1 MATRL
6 LLGVA
11 MRTASV
17 IAVTTRAQSRGFSLV
32 EAVVGMALLGL
43 VCMALFSGLCNS
55 TFSVQL
61 TRENL
66 RATQIMAEKLDTIRL
81 YSWKQL
87 TNATYIRED
96 FKRPLHPPDASSPP
110 QTNSPAAVYEGTIYI
125 DPAPI
130 SEVYGKDMR
139 LVTVEL
145 RWKTGDLQRNRKMS
159 TLISRYGTYK
169 YIY

>member
-1 MATRL
+1 
-6 LLGVA
+6 

-17 IAVTTRAQSRGFSLV
+17 IAVTNRARSRGFSLV
-32 EAVVGMALLGL
+32 EAVVGLALLGL

-55 TFSVQL
+55 TFSVHL

-66 RATQIMAEKLDTIRL
+66 RATQIMSEKLDTIRL

-87 TNATYIRED
+87 TNETYIREA
-96 FKRPLHPPDASSPP
+96 FTAPLHPPDPLSPSR
-110 QTNSPAAVYEGTIYI
+110 TNSAVYNGSIFIES
-125 DPAPI
+125 API
-130 SEVYGKDMR
+130 SESYGKDMR

-145 RWKTGDLQRNRKMS
+145 KWKTGALERTRSMS
-159 TLISRYGTYK
+159 TLVSRYGTYK

>member
-1 MATRL
+1 
-6 LLGVA
+6 

-17 IAVTTRAQSRGFSLV
+17 IAVTNQKRHQGFSLV
-32 EAVVGMALLGL
+32 EAVVGVALMGL

-61 TRENL
+61 ARENL
-66 RATQIMAEKLDTIRL
+66 RATQVMAEKLDTIRL
-81 YSWKQL
+81 YNWKQL
-87 TNATYIRED
+87 TNETYIREN
-96 FKRPLHPPDASSPP
+96 FTAPLHAPNPLSP
-110 QTNSPAAVYEGTIYI
+110 TNSSSAVYSGSIYI
-125 DPAPI
+125 ETAPI

-145 RWKTGDLQRNRKMS
+145 KWKTGRLQRSRSMS
-159 TLISRYGTYK
+159 TLVSRYGMQK

>member
-1 MATRL
+1 
-6 LLGVA
+6 

-17 IAVTTRAQSRGFSLV
+17 IAATTQRRNHGFSIV
-32 EAVVGMALLGL
+32 EAVVGVGLMGL

-61 TRENL
+61 ARENL

-87 TNATYIRED
+87 TNETYIRES
-96 FKRPLHPPDASSPP
+96 FSAPLHAPDPSSP
-110 QTNSPAAVYEGTIYI
+110 TNSSSAVYNGAIYI
-125 DPAPI
+125 ETAPI
-130 SEVYGKDMR
+130 SELYGKDMR

-145 RWKTGDLQRNRKMS
+145 KWKTGRLQRSKSMS
-159 TLISRYGTYK
+159 TLVSRYGIYK
-169 YIY
+169 YVY

>member
-1 MATRL
+1 
-6 LLGVA
+6 
-11 MRTASV
+11 MRTASI
-17 IAVTTRAQSRGFSLV
+17 IAVTSQGRNRGFSLV
-32 EAVVGMALLGL
+32 EAVVGLALLGL

-61 TRENL
+61 ARENL
-66 RATQIMAEKLDTIRL
+66 RATQLMAEKLDTIRL

-87 TNATYIRED
+87 TNDVYINEK
-96 FKRPLHPPDASSPP
+96 FYPPLFPPDPVTGK
-110 QTNSPAAVYEGTIYI
+110 TNAAVYQGTIYV

-130 SEVYGKDMR
+130 SEFYGKDMR

-145 RWKTGDLQRNRKMS
+145 KWKTGNLERSKSAS
-159 TLISRYGTYK
+159 TLVSRYGTYG

>member
-1 MATRL
+1 MRIASLIT
-6 LLGVA
+6 VA
-11 MRTASV
+11 SQARN
-17 IAVTTRAQSRGFSLV
+17 RGFSLV
-32 EAVVGMALLGL
+32 EAVIGMALLGL

-61 TRENL
+61 ARENL

-87 TNATYIRED
+87 TNATYVKGFD
-96 FKRPLHPPDASSPP
+96 APLHAPDPLSPS
-110 QTNSPAAVYEGTIYI
+110 QTNSAVYEVEIYVK
-125 DPAPI
+125 PAPI
-130 SEVYGKDMR
+130 TEIYGKDLR

-145 RWKTGDLQRNRKMS
+145 KWQTGELQRTRKMS
-159 TLISRYGTYK
+159 TLVSRYGTYK

>member
-1 MATRL
+1 
-6 LLGVA
+6 
-11 MRTASV
+11 MRIVSL
-17 IAVTTRAQSRGFSLV
+17 IAVTTQACRRGFFLV

-87 TNATYIRED
+87 TNDTFVAQIEKD
-96 FKRPLHPPDASSPP
+96 FNRPLHPPDPLSPP
-110 QTNSPAAVYEGTIYI
+110 HTNSPSAVYEGAIYI
-125 DPAPI
+125 EPAPI
-130 SEVYGKDMR
+130 NEVYGKDLR

-145 RWKTGDLQRNRKMS
+145 KWKTGELQRTRKMS
-159 TLISRYGTYK
+159 TLVSRYGTHK

>member
-1 MATRL
+1 MRIALAIAATTQKR
-6 LLGVA
+6 
-11 MRTASV
+11 S
-17 IAVTTRAQSRGFSLV
+17 QGFSLV
-32 EAVVGMALLGL
+32 EAVVGVALMGL

-55 TFSVQL
+55 TFSVHL

-66 RATQIMAEKLDTIRL
+66 RATQIMTEKLDTIRL

-87 TNATYIRED
+87 TNDNFARQIE
-96 FKRPLHPPDASSPP
+96 RPFTAPLQPPDPLSPP
-110 QTNSPAAVYEGTIYI
+110 PPTNSAVYNGSIYI
-125 DPAPI
+125 ESAPI

-145 RWKTGDLQRNRKMS
+145 KWKTGHLERTRSMS
-159 TLISRYGTYK
+159 TLVSRYGTYK

>member
-1 MATRL
+1 
-6 LLGVA
+6 

-17 IAVTTRAQSRGFSLV
+17 IAVTTRRRNRGFSLV

-55 TFSVQL
+55 TFSVHL

-66 RATQIMAEKLDTIRL
+66 RATQIMTEKLDTIRL

-87 TNATYIRED
+87 TNETYIKEG
-96 FKRPLHPPDASSPP
+96 FTALLHPPDLLSPSR
-110 QTNSPAAVYEGTIYI
+110 TNSAVYQGAIYI
-125 DPAPI
+125 ESAPI

-145 RWKTGDLQRNRKMS
+145 KWKTGGLERTRSMS
-159 TLISRYGTYK
+159 TLVSRYGTYK

>member
-1 MATRL
+1 
-6 LLGVA
+6 

-17 IAVTTRAQSRGFSLV
+17 IAVTSPARNRGFSLV

-55 TFSVQL
+55 TFSVHM

-66 RATQIMAEKLDTIRL
+66 RATQVMAEKLDTIRL

-87 TNATYIRED
+87 TNDTYIREG
-96 FKRPLHPPDASSPP
+96 FTAPLQPPDPLSPP
-110 QTNSPAAVYEGTIYI
+110 RTNSALYHGSIYI
-125 DPAPI
+125 EPAPI
-130 SEVYGKDMR
+130 TEVYGKDMR

-145 RWKTGDLQRNRKMS
+145 KWKTGHLERTRSMS
-159 TLISRYGTYK
+159 TLVSRYGTYK

>member
-1 MATRL
+1 
-6 LLGVA
+6 

-17 IAVTTRAQSRGFSLV
+17 IAVTTRRRNRGFSLV

-55 TFSVQL
+55 TFSVHL

-87 TNATYIRED
+87 TNDAFARQIEKPFTA
-96 FKRPLHPPDASSPP
+96 PLQAPDSSSPP
-110 QTNSPAAVYEGTIYI
+110 PTNSAVFNGAVYIES
-125 DPAPI
+125 API
-130 SEVYGKDMR
+130 TEVYGKDMR

-145 RWKTGDLQRNRKMS
+145 KWKTGHLERTRSMS
-159 TLISRYGTYK
+159 TLVSRYGTYK

>member
-1 MATRL
+1 
-6 LLGVA
+6 

-17 IAVTTRAQSRGFSLV
+17 IAVTTRNRGFSLV

-43 VCMALFSGLCNS
+43 VCMALFSGVCNS

-66 RATQIMAEKLDTIRL
+66 RATQVMAEKLDTIRL

-87 TNATYIRED
+87 TNETYIRQD
-96 FKRPLHPPDASSPP
+96 FSAALHAPDPLSPP
-110 QTNSPAAVYEGTIYI
+110 TNAPSAFYEGSIYI
-125 DPAPI
+125 EPAPI
-130 SEVYGKDMR
+130 FEVYNKDLR

-145 RWKTGDLQRNRKMS
+145 KWKTGELPRQRRMS
-159 TLISRYGTYK
+159 TLVSRYGTYK

>member
-1 MATRL
+1 
-6 LLGVA
+6 

-17 IAVTTRAQSRGFSLV
+17 ITAITRRRNRGFSLV
-32 EAVVGMALLGL
+32 EAVVGVALLGL

-61 TRENL
+61 ARENL

-87 TNATYIRED
+87 TNTPSIQG
-96 FKRPLHPPDASSPP
+96 FNPPLYPPDPLSPS
-110 QTNSPAAVYEGTIYI
+110 QTNSAAYQGTVRIAL
-125 DPAPI
+125 APVT
-130 SEVYGKDMR
+130 EFYGKDMR

-145 RWKTGDLQRNRKMS
+145 RWQTGKLQRIRSMS
-159 TLISRYGTYK
+159 TLVSRYGTYQ

>member
-1 MATRL
+1 
-6 LLGVA
+6 
-11 MRTASV
+11 MRTALV
-17 IAVTTRAQSRGFSLV
+17 IAANTRVRNQGFSLV
-32 EAVVGMALLGL
+32 EAVVGVALLGL

-61 TRENL
+61 ARENL

-87 TNATYIRED
+87 TNETYIKEA
-96 FKRPLHPPDASSPP
+96 FSAPLHAPDPSSP
-110 QTNSPAAVYEGTIYI
+110 QTNSSSAVYNGAIYI
-125 DPAPI
+125 ETAPI
-130 SEVYGKDMR
+130 SEFYGKDMR

-145 RWKTGDLQRNRKMS
+145 KWKTGRLQRSRSMS
-159 TLISRYGTYK
+159 TLVSRYGVYK

>member
-1 MATRL
+1 
-6 LLGVA
+6 

-17 IAVTTRAQSRGFSLV
+17 IAVTSPARTRGFSLV
-32 EAVVGMALLGL
+32 EAVVGLALLGL

-66 RATQIMAEKLDTIRL
+66 RATQVMTERLDTIRL

-87 TNATYIRED
+87 TNDNFVAQIERPFTV
-96 FKRPLHPPDASSPP
+96 PLHAPDPLSPP
-110 QTNSPAAVYEGTIYI
+110 RTNSAVFNGAIYI
-125 DPAPI
+125 ESAPI
-130 SEVYGKDMR
+130 TEVYGKDMR

-145 RWKTGDLQRNRKMS
+145 KWKTGRLERNRSMS
-159 TLISRYGTYK
+159 TLVSRYGTYK

>member
-1 MATRL
+1 
-6 LLGVA
+6 

-17 IAVTTRAQSRGFSLV
+17 IAVTSQARNRGFSLV

-55 TFSVQL
+55 TFTVHL
-61 TRENL
+61 TRDNI

-87 TNATYIRED
+87 TNETYIKEQEFD
-96 FKRPLHPPDASSPP
+96 VPLHPPDPLSPP
-110 QTNSPAAVYEGTIYI
+110 RTNAAVYKVAIYI
-125 DPAPI
+125 ESAPI
-130 SEVYGKDMR
+130 TEFYGKDMR
-139 LVTVEL
+139 QVTVEL
-145 RWKTGDLQRNRKMS
+145 KWKTGQLERTRSMS
-159 TLISRYGTYK
+159 TLVSRYGTYK

>member
-1 MATRL
+1 
-6 LLGVA
+6 

-17 IAVTTRAQSRGFSLV
+17 IAVTSPARTRGFSLV
-32 EAVVGMALLGL
+32 EAVVGLALLGL
-43 VCMALFSGLCNS
+43 VAMALFSGLCNS

-66 RATQIMAEKLDTIRL
+66 RATQIMTERLDTIRL

-87 TNATYIRED
+87 TNDTFVAQIERPFTA
-96 FKRPLHPPDASSPP
+96 PLHVRDPFSPP
-110 QTNSPAAVYEGTIYI
+110 RTNAPVYEGAIFI
-125 DPAPI
+125 ESAPFN
-130 SEVYGKDMR
+130 ETYAKDMR

-145 RWKTGDLQRNRKMS
+145 KWKTGKLQRARSMS
-159 TLISRYGTYK
+159 TLVSRYGTYK

>member
-1 MATRL
+1 
-6 LLGVA
+6 
-11 MRTASV
+11 MRTASAIV
-17 IAVTTRAQSRGFSLV
+17 VTTQAQNRGFFLV
-32 EAVVGMALLGL
+32 EAVVGLALLGL

-61 TRENL
+61 TRDNL

-87 TNATYIRED
+87 TNATYIRQG
-96 FKRPLHPPDASSPP
+96 FNAPLYAPDPLSPS
-110 QTNSPAAVYEGTIYI
+110 QTNSAVYEGTIHI

-130 SEVYGKDMR
+130 SEIYGQDMR

-145 RWKTGDLQRNRKMS
+145 KWKTGKLQRSRSMS
-159 TLISRYGTYK
+159 TLVSRYGTYN

>member
-1 MATRL
+1 
-6 LLGVA
+6 

-17 IAVTTRAQSRGFSLV
+17 IAVTTRRHTRGFSLV

-55 TFSVQL
+55 TFSVHM

-66 RATQIMAEKLDTIRL
+66 RATQIMSEKLDTIRL

-87 TNATYIRED
+87 TNETYIRES
-96 FKRPLHPPDASSPP
+96 FTAPLHPPDPLSPAR
-110 QTNSPAAVYEGTIYI
+110 TNSAVYQGAIYI
-125 DPAPI
+125 ESAPI
-130 SEVYGKDMR
+130 TEVYGKDMR

-145 RWKTGDLQRNRKMS
+145 KWKTGALERTRSMS
-159 TLISRYGTYK
+159 TLVSRYGTYK

>member
-1 MATRL
+1 
-6 LLGVA
+6 

-17 IAVTTRAQSRGFSLV
+17 IAVTARRRSQGFSLV

-55 TFSVQL
+55 TFSVHM

-66 RATQIMAEKLDTIRL
+66 RATQVMAEKLDTIRL
-81 YSWKQL
+81 YSWRQI
-87 TNATYIRED
+87 TNEIYINEG
-96 FKRPLHPPDASSPP
+96 FTAPLHPPDPLSPP
-110 QTNSPAAVYEGTIYI
+110 RTNSAVYNGSIYI
-125 DPAPI
+125 ESAPI
-130 SEVYGKDMR
+130 SEVYGKDLR

-145 RWKTGDLQRNRKMS
+145 KWKTGDLERTRSLS
-159 TLISRYGTYK
+159 TLVSRYGTYK